1 MKRILLSIALLLP
14 VLGLSAQS
22 FVSIPLSKDTFE
34 NRLITRYEKHNYQGM
49 DCYRNYV
56 VSLQHSGIA
65 TIWKFDGKDSMEKL
79 SVFDLAVNDPVNHS
93 NVATFGVEK
102 FDRKDPMPLLYVSQ
116 CHRSPYQGRKDVLFV
131 FRINPDLKGSTL
143 VQTIFFDDTSKLF
156 GYALQ
161 WVIDRKNGMLY
172 GYGNTTQDKDLE
184 NNRHRIVKFRLPK
197 LSDSDANGL
206 VTLTDDDLLENY
218 VIEDHGLRF
227 ATIGQGLCISKG
239 RLLMPTGV
247 GSQKYPSYLF
257 IWDLAS
263 KKAVDVLDMSIGTTG
278 ELEDIAWYKGKRFLV
293 QSQDGLFEMKYLK

>member
-65 TIWKFDGKDSMEKL
+65 TIWKYDGKDSMEKL

-116 CHRSPYQGRKDVLFV
+116 
-131 FRINPDLKGSTL
+131 
-143 VQTIFFDDTSKLF
+143 
-156 GYALQ
+156 
-161 WVIDRKNGMLY
+161 
-172 GYGNTTQDKDLE
+172 
-184 NNRHRIVKFRLPK
+184 
-197 LSDSDANGL
+197 
-206 VTLTDDDLLENY
+206 
-218 VIEDHGLRF
+218 
-227 ATIGQGLCISKG
+227 
-239 RLLMPTGV
+239 
-247 GSQKYPSYLF
+247 
-257 IWDLAS
+257 
-263 KKAVDVLDMSIGTTG
+263 
-278 ELEDIAWYKGKRFLV
+278 
-293 QSQDGLFEMKYLK
+293 